1 MIRAM
6 MTTLTPVS
14 VALSNTHNVLLTSVK
29 LMMLM
34 MAITMTIMMMVLL
47 LMTKALTRKTT
58 TTMALTSAKLSP
70 VSLVQAP
77 WKAGAD
83 QALNDEWVP
92 IAATCIHASA
102 T

>member
-14 VALSNTHNVLLTSVK
+14 VALSNTHNILLTSVK

-47 LMTKALTRKTT
+47 LKTKALTRKT